1 MGAAYL
7 TETKEVLKMDTPKIC
22 WRMSKFV
29 HAFYPKTRLSEA
41 AVFSKENAANYDD
54 VYTLWEALCNTMAA
68 AALDAAVDIELLGGV
83 ASMRTSGE
91 TVDTMMQLLGLEAS
105 TEVKMAVN
113 AIALNNNEQAYYDL
127 N

>member
-1 MGAAYL
+1 
-7 TETKEVLKMDTPKIC
+7 
-22 WRMSKFV
+22 
-29 HAFYPKTRLSEA
+29 
-41 AVFSKENAANYDD
+41 
-54 VYTLWEALCNTMAA
+54 MAA